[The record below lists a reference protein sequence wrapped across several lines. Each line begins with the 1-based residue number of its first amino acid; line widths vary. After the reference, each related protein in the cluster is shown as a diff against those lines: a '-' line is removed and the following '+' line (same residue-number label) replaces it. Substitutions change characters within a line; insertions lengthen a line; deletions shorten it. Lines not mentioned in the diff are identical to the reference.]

1 MTVCSASGRLPR
13 AIGAVLALLALSQ
26 PLTVLA
32 QRAPAPAT
40 PAAPQNSPAQDE
52 AQKLREMREETRR
65 VSEYDRLRSDA
76 MAAKKKTRDELQ
88 QKDQAALA
96 QSRQLLDR
104 LLQLPDILQLSA
116 EGRAL
121 AEATLQPHRERVAA
135 AWPALQEQAITR
147 VSDASGKRK
156 VDFEQA
162 ALDLS
167 ARAVNEAALWFAD
180 AQPHASDAVWI
191 EALRRDGLCQGL
203 AGDEPA
209 ARMAALIDALPAEQ
223 RASAWG
229 NSDFQRLEGVGG
241 FLRCLMPVRLTGGGS
256 VTYSVW
262 LKLDDDQLRHALHVW
277 DEPAYAGLRLRG
289 EVANAI
295 KPWPGLLGEPARA
308 EVRDQGT
315 LPYLAAEEG
324 TLLARVLH
332 EEWDRDDV
340 LSRIAHALPV
350 TVRQRLT
357 ESWSIERTAGLAPRR
372 GDDVMR
378 FVGPGR
384 TVQIE
389 SFGTPPDA
397 GADDLIAELS
407 EGLPARAEGRL
418 SEEEGGVSRRAFW
431 LTATVEGRSQHE
443 LYGYAA
449 VPGDLLAVVCMYD
462 DPADLAWAQGVWRSA
477 RPCQRVADA

>member
-104 LLQLPDILQLSA
+104 LLQLPDTLQLSA

-191 EALRRDGLCQGL
+191 EALRREGLCQGL
-203 AGDEPA
+203 KGDEPA
-209 ARMAALIDALPAEQ
+209 ARMAALIEALPAEQ
-223 RASAWG
+223 RASAWAG
-229 NSDFQRLEGVGG
+229 EAARLSRWGQETRTLLPPAERALEDGLVPALAPATLAKTLASMPQA
-241 FLRCLMPVRLTGGGS
+241 LRAV
-256 VTYSVW
+256 V
-262 LKLDDDQLRHALHVW
+262 QA
-277 DEPAYAGLRLRG
+277 
-289 EVANAI
+289 
-295 KPWPGLLGEPARA
+295 PGWSPARQA
-308 EVRDQGT
+308 PAQRCELLRWWSQEQVRMKRLSPRQAM
-315 LPYLAAEEG
+315 LA
-324 TLLARVLH
+324 
-332 EEWDRDDV
+332 W
-340 LSRIAHALPV
+340 
-350 TVRQRLT
+350 
-357 ESWSIERTAGLAPRR
+357 RTALAPRSGDFLLAGLPR
-372 GDDVMR
+372 GGADA
-378 FVGPGR
+378 
-384 TVQIE
+384 I
-389 SFGTPPDA
+389 DA
-397 GADDLIAELS
+397 GGYPRVARQLGLDGRVVVEQEVDAAGKPLHSFIQRRELRAAS
-407 EGLPARAEGRL
+407 LGNQPALALE
-418 SEEEGGVSRRAFW
+418 
-431 LTATVEGRSQHE
+431 HE
-443 LYGYAA
+443 LDSATLERVAA
-449 VPGDLLAVVCMYD
+449 MP
-462 DPADLAWAQGVWRSA
+462 RSA
-477 RPCQRVADA
+477 PEPATLRDGNATRRVAIEWVMN